1 MVKFIILDDVF
12 DDETLNQFK
21 TIERTDKI
29 VWHAKTE
36 VSPYDKILNICSNYF
51 DMTDYAGYET
61 WSNKTYVPEWHV
73 DKEVSVG
80 KFSDSTNSYLPICSI
95 VYYPVI
101 EDLKGGEF
109 LTKDLTLIPK
119 TNRLIMF
126 SSEIYHK
133 VNTYTGTR
141 VALSINPW
149 HKKPL
154 NFKELL
160 KSKIK
165 KV

>member
-12 DDETLNQFK
+12 DDETINQFK
-21 TIERTDKI
+21 TIERTDRS
-29 VWHAKTE
+29 VWHVKTE
-36 VSPYDKILNICSNYF
+36 VSPYDKILNICGNYF

-61 WSNKTYVPEWHV
+61 WSNKTYVPGWHV

-80 KFSDSTNSYLPICSI
+80 QFSDNTNSYLPICGI
-95 VYYPVI
+95 VYYPVV

-133 VNTYTGTR
+133 VNTYTGNR
-141 VALSINPW
+141 ISLAVNPW
-149 HKKPL
+149 NKKPL